1 MNEEII
7 KRWNKK
13 IDINDVVYVLGDVCW
28 GWNSNQIQQTFSKMN
43 GIKYLIIGNHDK
55 LTPHQ
60 KSNVWAEI
68 VPIKELQLKIKVLFY
83 HIIQLRNG
91 IVRGIN
97 QFIYMVIPT
106 ENLI

>member
-43 GIKYLIIGNHDK
+43 GNANRYL
-55 LTPHQ
+55 
-60 KSNVWAEI
+60 A
-68 VPIKELQLKIKVLFY
+68 
-83 HIIQLRNG
+83 R
-91 IVRGIN
+91 
-97 QFIYMVIPT
+97 
-106 ENLI
+106 